1 MTNHEMLTECY
12 TDMLITLGDVT
23 NAIVNASNVDDIT
36 DLCGVAEKV
45 SVILKRIG
53 DTQLLE
59 EVVTDID
66 EEIE

>member
-1 MTNHEMLTECY
+1 MTNREMLTECY

-23 NAIVNASNVDDIT
+23 SAIVDSNNVDDIN

-53 DTQLLE
+53 DTQLIE
-59 EVVTDID
+59 EIVEDIG